1 MYMHDEDNKYGLR
14 VTNKRGDKWIAYG
27 DGMLLK
33 EESRDNLKIA
43 ADAVQKSV
51 DQVYQAYRSP
61 TKTLDPAVVTELIPF
76 VDQEERNNSPL
87 FQVKD
92 NKLHRRSDISDLQ
105 DKETVTNWWGL
116 TTISMLQLYKPKNSA
131 I

>member
-1 MYMHDEDNKYGLR
+1 MHDEGNKYGLR

-33 EESRDNLKIA
+33 EKSTDNLKIA
-43 ADAVQKSV
+43 AEAVQRSV

-92 NKLHRRSDISDLQ
+92 GKLHRRSDISDLQ
-105 DKETVTNWWGL
+105 DKETVTNWKGSL
-116 TTISMLQLYKPKNSA
+116 TVAMLQFYKPKNSV